1 MKNRLDEFKDYVEQ
15 DIQKYKCD
23 EKIKKELRY
32 VLLDGKNIRAMML
45 LVGEKN
51 YKKFFPVALAIEM
64 IHNYS
69 LIHDDLPCMDDDDMR
84 RGKPTLH
91 KRLGEGVALLI
102 GDALLTHAFEKIIDS
117 DFSEIDKLKILKLL
131 INACG
136 INEGMILGQ
145 YYDINNLSN
154 YNEIELLNI
163 NNQKTGKMIALPL
176 EIFAYTNSYDIE
188 KYKKVGLLIGELY
201 QIQDDYFDKYK
212 TSEIIG
218 KEINKDIKN
227 GKKTFVEFYSKKEVE
242 LKIIELETKINLLI
256 IEFNKEHILY
266 IQKIMKRKY

>member
-1 MKNRLDEFKDYVEQ
+1 MKNRLDEFKYYVEQ

-242 LKIIELETKINLLI
+242 LKIIELETEINLLI
-256 IEFNKEHILY
+256 VEFNKEHILY